1 MLVTG
6 LLEAACVR
14 YYTHLGRA
22 RAAVSVIWLHL
33 LACLVGRGMLQMEVT
48 FDSMAEFESFLSRI
62 PFQEH
67 KAWTQRVASMVVD
80 GSPVW
85 QVC

>member
-1 MLVTG
+1 
-6 LLEAACVR
+6 
-14 YYTHLGRA
+14 
-22 RAAVSVIWLHL
+22 
-33 LACLVGRGMLQMEVT
+33 MLQMEVT